1 MIRGVSEQNAP
12 YVNYAHS
19 AFYSHTSK
27 SLMKTKRDVHNFHYV
42 HFDHVNKSATERRD
56 IVLVLLRVLK
66 NNKKYLSSAFYSY
79 TPTCSGLSVRF
90 PTYSGL

>member
-19 AFYSHTSK
+19 AFYSHTSEAI
-27 SLMKTKRDVHNFHYV
+27 MKTRGNVHNFHYV

-56 IVLVLLRVLK
+56 IALVLLRVLK
-66 NNKKYLSSAFYSY
+66 NNKKYFSGAFYSHTPRY
-79 TPTCSGLSVRF
+79 SGLSFRFPTCSS
-90 PTYSGL
+90 S